1 MYRYTLFRFDPVSV
15 QMLDQLKGDNLFK
28 IHLRLA
34 ALIQNVALVIEN
46 KCVKF
51 DENRFNIM
59 EAMAMS
65 VFFKVL
71 KGR

>member
-1 MYRYTLFRFDPVSV
+1 MNGS
-15 QMLDQLKGDNLFK
+15 NLVKLHF
-28 IHLRLA
+28 RLA

-51 DENRFNIM
+51 DENSNIM
-59 EAMAMS
+59 EATAMS

>member
-1 MYRYTLFRFDPVSV
+1 M
-15 QMLDQLKGDNLFK
+15 
-28 IHLRLA
+28 
-34 ALIQNVALVIEN
+34 QNVALVMEN
-46 KCVKF
+46 KCVKI
-51 DENRFNIM
+51 DENRSNSM

>member
-1 MYRYTLFRFDPVSV
+1 MEMALNLETLWSPLWISKSI
-15 QMLDQLKGDNLFK
+15 KGENLV
-28 IHLRLA
+28 A
-34 ALIQNVALVIEN
+34 YIQNVALAMVN
-46 KCVKF
+46 KHVKLNEESF
-51 DENRFNIM
+51 DGM